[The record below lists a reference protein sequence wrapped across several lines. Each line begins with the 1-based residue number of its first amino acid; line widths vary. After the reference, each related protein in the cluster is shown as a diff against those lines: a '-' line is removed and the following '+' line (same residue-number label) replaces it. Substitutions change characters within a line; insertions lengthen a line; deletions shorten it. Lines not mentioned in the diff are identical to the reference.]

1 MFCQFIK
8 DLTDSNQKG
17 TRRNIFYIVILLWKY
32 YHINLWYHPTFHF
45 VTSDYPL
52 HFRAWRVQQLKPY
65 IHYIPRCL
73 FSRFLLRM
81 QITELQLAP
90 SNTETVQWSQK
101 YETFL
106 NMSHLYILSRF
117 SPVEYQKIAQ
127 ARRVLV
133 KPDHVSPPTIHQD
146 VIPPEIH
153 WISNNKSHCI
163 F

>member
-17 TRRNIFYIVILLWKY
+17 TRRNIFLHCNSVKKVEPHQFMIS
-32 YHINLWYHPTFHF
+32 FHF
-45 VTSDYPL
+45 VTSDYTL
-52 HFRAWRVQQLKPY
+52 HFRGRVQQLKPY
-65 IHYIPRCL
+65 IHYIPCCL

-133 KPDHVSPPTIHQD
+133 KPDHVSPLSIHQD